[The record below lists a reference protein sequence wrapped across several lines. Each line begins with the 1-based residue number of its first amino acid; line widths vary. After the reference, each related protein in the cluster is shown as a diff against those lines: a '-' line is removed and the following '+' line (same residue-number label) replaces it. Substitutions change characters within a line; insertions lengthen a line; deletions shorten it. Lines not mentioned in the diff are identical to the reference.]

1 MNSGLRKEKPANS
14 FWKISFVNTCF
25 GSFSCEQH
33 LNSHLYQQLAHVQH
47 HHLVEV
53 HHEELVCGCQLC
65 PLACKLPVKVAH
77 VFPVPLIGIK
87 IIFNYKTIFHSFTEN
102 PNNVCLMLMVM
113 GSILNSVHWGGKNK
127 TKKEKIIGSI
137 FASYLQL
144 AKTTTALKHRI
155 LG

>member
-1 MNSGLRKEKPANS
+1 MDTKEAFSCPRIAERTGFDRRIVERQRERARDADELNMLDELWVEEGEAGKLILKDKLCQS
-14 FWKISFVNTCF
+14 F
-25 GSFSCEQH
+25 SFSCEQH

-87 IIFNYKTIFHSFTEN
+87 IIFIYKTIFHSFTEN
-102 PNNVCLMLMVM
+102 PNNVCL
-113 GSILNSVHWGGKNK
+113 
-127 TKKEKIIGSI
+127 
-137 FASYLQL
+137 
-144 AKTTTALKHRI
+144 
-155 LG
+155 